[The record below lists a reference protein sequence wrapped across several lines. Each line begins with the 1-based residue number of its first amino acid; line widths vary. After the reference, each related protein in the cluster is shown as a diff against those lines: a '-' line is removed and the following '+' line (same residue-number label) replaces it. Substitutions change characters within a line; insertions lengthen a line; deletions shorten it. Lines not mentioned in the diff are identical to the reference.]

1 MAEEPKPE
9 TTEAGADAQAKSRK
23 MKTLGLFGG
32 VMLVEGL
39 AIFFAMKFFSPE
51 PDPTMGM
58 DEQLMAAT
66 QPALA
71 TKELE
76 LARVRVQNTN
86 GERTVLYSVTA
97 NIVVP
102 SEQETEVQ
110 TFLDNHR
117 AAINDMLSRII
128 RAAEDKHLHEYGLE
142 TLKRL
147 IRFELT
153 KMMGEDL
160 TIERVLISE
169 FTPLPTGF

>member
-1 MAEEPKPE
+1 MADEPK
-9 TTEAGADAQAKSRK
+9 TEATEASEGAGGKSGK
-23 MKTLGLFGG
+23 VKTFGLFGG

-39 AIFFAMKFFSPE
+39 AIFFAMKFFAPA

-58 DEQLMAAT
+58 DPQLTQAT
-66 QPALA
+66 QPVLA
-71 TKELE
+71 TRELE

-86 GERTVLYSVTA
+86 GERTILYSVTA

-102 SEQETEVQ
+102 TEEEADVQ

-128 RAAEDKHLHEYGLE
+128 RAAEDKQLNEYGLE

-147 IRFELT
+147 IKFELT
-153 KMMGEDL
+153 KMMGDDL
-160 TIERVLISE
+160 KVDRVLISE

>member
-1 MAEEPKPE
+1 MAEEPKQE
-9 TTEAGADAQAKSRK
+9 TTEASEDSKAKSGK

-32 VMLVEGL
+32 VMVVEGL
-39 AIFFAMKFFSPE
+39 AIFFAMKMFSPE

-58 DEQLMAAT
+58 DKELTQAT

-86 GERTVLYSVTA
+86 GARTVLYSVTA

-128 RAAEDKHLHEYGLE
+128 RAAEDKHLNEHGLE

-153 KMMGEDL
+153 KMIGEDL

>member
-1 MAEEPKPE
+1 MAEEPKTDAPDAS
-9 TTEAGADAQAKSRK
+9 EASSAKSGK
-23 MKTLGLFGG
+23 MKTMGLFGG
-32 VMLVEGL
+32 VMLLEGL

-58 DEQLMAAT
+58 DPELTAAT

-86 GERTVLYSVTA
+86 GERTILYSVTA

-102 SEQETEVQ
+102 SELEAQVQ

-128 RAAEDKHLHEYGLE
+128 RAAEDKHLHEHGLE

-153 KMMGEDL
+153 KMIGEDL

>member
-9 TTEAGADAQAKSRK
+9 TTEAGDAKKAKAGK
-23 MKTLGLFGG
+23 MKTMGLFGG
-32 VMLVEGL
+32 VMLVEGIG
-39 AIFFAMKFFSPE
+39 IFFAMKFFAPE

-58 DEQLMAAT
+58 DKELTVAT

-86 GERTVLYSVTA
+86 GERTILYSVTA

-102 SEQETEVQ
+102 SEHETDVQ

-153 KMMGEDL
+153 KMMGDDL
-160 TIERVLISE
+160 PIERVLISE

>member
-1 MAEEPKPE
+1 MAEEPKAE
-9 TTEAGADAQAKSRK
+9 TTETSEVVTAKPNK

-32 VMLVEGL
+32 VMVVEGL

-58 DEQLMAAT
+58 DQQLTQAT

-86 GERTVLYSVTA
+86 GERTILYSVTA
-97 NIVVP
+97 NVVVP
-102 SEQETEVQ
+102 SEEEEKVQ
-110 TFLDNHR
+110 TFVDNHR

-128 RAAEDKHLHEYGLE
+128 RAAEEKQLNEYGLE

-147 IRFELT
+147 IRFELN
-153 KMMGEDL
+153 KMMGDDMK
-160 TIERVLISE
+160 IDRVLISE